1 MNEHTTA
8 PTQRVTCDVLGRPKL
23 LAEITRDGL
32 SIWCKVCKR
41 PHFLA
46 RGVVMA
52 AWERGESVQCE
63 HAGTHT
69 A

>member
-1 MNEHTTA
+1 MIEQIA
-8 PTQRVTCDVLGRPKL
+8 PTTRITCEAIGRPKL
-23 LAEITRDGL
+23 LAEITHDGL

-46 RGVVMA
+46 RAVVMR

-63 HAGTHT
+63 NEGAHT